1 MPNYK
6 ILCNAT
12 DNLPSFPSF
21 KKIPLFHLS
30 INGKIKCPLLGEEES
45 LDREEKIKRKT

>member
-1 MPNYK
+1 MQKN
-6 ILCNAT
+6 
-12 DNLPSFPSF
+12 FF
-21 KKIPLFHLS
+21 EIPQIADDFLLNF

>member
-1 MPNYK
+1 MVGVV
-6 ILCNAT
+6 LG
-12 DNLPSFPSF
+12 LHR
-21 KKIPLFHLS
+21 LFSIIVPYFLLTF

>member
-1 MPNYK
+1 MKKYINY
-6 ILCNAT
+6 I
-12 DNLPSFPSF
+12 
-21 KKIPLFHLS
+21 